1 MEELITIKSE
11 KRLTYIIKK
20 SKFICIAK
28 PMNSFEDFNSFYN
41 DLRIQFKDSSH
52 IPYAYKIEMLEKK
65 FDDGE
70 PLSLASSPI
79 MNIIK
84 KNNLSNIAI
93 FVVRYFGGIK
103 LGAGGL
109 SRAYGTIAR
118 DTIKL
123 CEIYKAS
130 KFTFCQII
138 SCIECKSKILSFLKN
153 FNIDSI
159 VYDEKINIKVYVS
172 DFQDFIIKMNKID
185 KTIIVNKIDERWL

>member
-11 KRLTYIIKK
+11 KRLTYIVKK

-28 PMNSFEDFNSFYN
+28 PMNSLEDFDSFYGN
-41 DLRIQFKDSSH
+41 LKIEFKDSSH
-52 IPYAYKIEMLEKK
+52 IAYAYKILRFEKK

-70 PLSLASSPI
+70 PLNLASIPI

-84 KNNLSNIAI
+84 KNNISNVAI
-93 FVVRYFGGIK
+93 FVIRYFGGIK

-109 SRAYGTIAR
+109 SRAYGSVASE
-118 DTIKL
+118 TIKL
-123 CEIYKAS
+123 CEIYKVS

-138 SCIECKSKILSFLKN
+138 GSINCKSKILSYLKN

-159 VYDEKINIKVYVS
+159 SYDQNINIKVYIN
-172 DFQDFIIKMNKID
+172 DFEDFKLKIGKID
-185 KTIIVNKIDERWL
+185 ETIIVNKIDERWL